1 MLYSQIQKN
10 SSIIEKAITSLAR
23 SKLVQAPPPQEGDVA
38 DLQELYEQIERARG
52 ETVEGMLKK

>member
-1 MLYSQIQKN
+1 LQIQKN